1 MDIPGFKL
9 GREFADGEYCR
20 VYNAL
25 DLSNHKTVNIQVFD
39 SSLITNQAFSRQF
52 RNVTSKLVGTS
63 FGIMAPFLQ
72 AEISNQACYVVS
84 QYFPNSQQLS
94 ATPPTL
100 TRRQILKFAL
110 QLAKT
115 LDQLHLAGL
124 VHGGIEYNSLYFKA
138 PDQLM
143 LKPVILQRLIL
154 TLRPITFKSLEQ
166 AQKRYLAPEASKG
179 LTPATDF
186 YALGVLLYQLIFGSL
201 PVDKTDA
208 RLFQEWPSTG
218 GIKDLKVF
226 FIKLLAHEPGQ
237 RIQSHNQFT
246 EALEQCGIDLLK
258 LAPSVSKTSAVQYD
272 RANHDKTASRPFS
285 KWMVLTASLAVIALA
300 GTLILLPSHEEA
312 QKPVLE
318 EAQQQPVLEEAQ
330 QQSALDEEAQQQREL
345 EDASEVVASAET
357 TNVEKKPVE
366 QPSVD
371 TFTKIEMTEAEVS
384 PSVENLYQQALT
396 QMETNPEAALQI
408 VNDLLEQKPADI
420 ASLKLKQQIEKE
432 LDIRSLI
439 NTAEQQLKEL
449 KLLDPSGDN
458 AYESYQTLAG
468 MLSSDDERVR
478 SGFNHI
484 AATYHTLAENLFK
497 EEHLD
502 KALERVERGL
512 SVKDDYAP
520 LLKLRITINEK
531 KNELQRKLKLAKLE
545 KQRELEIQKILEKQQ
560 RREEQRL
567 RIKKEQA
574 ALEQKRQKE
583 EKAKRLAQQV
593 KEKEL
598 ELIKQSKVDALLTS
612 ANDHLKAGRRTLK
625 KVFAAHINYDELQK
639 LNSKSQRVTELKEA
653 LINAYMLLSER
664 QSNDKLYKLAIQ
676 AIEQGVQMSPEDKKQ
691 LQIRSQLSFSTF

>member
-1 MDIPGFKL
+1 MDIPGYKL

-20 VYNAL
+20 VFNAL

-39 SSLITNQAFSRQF
+39 SSLIANPAFSTQF

-124 VHGGIEYNSLYFKA
+124 VHGGIEYSSLYFKA

-143 LKPVILQRLIL
+143 LKPVILQRLIP
-154 TLRPITFKSLEQ
+154 TLRPITFKSLDQ
-166 AQKRYLAPEASKG
+166 SQKRYLAPEASKG

-201 PVDKTDA
+201 PVEKTDA

-218 GIKDLKVF
+218 DIKDLKVF
-226 FIKLLAHEPGQ
+226 FIKLLAHDPGQ
-237 RIQSHNQFT
+237 RIQSLNQFT

-258 LAPSVSKTSAVQYD
+258 LAPTVSKTTAVQYD
-272 RANHDKTASRPFS
+272 RANHNKTASRSFS
-285 KWMVLTASLAVIALA
+285 KWMVLTASLAVIALT
-300 GTLILLPSHEEA
+300 GTLILLPSH
-312 QKPVLE
+312 E

-330 QQSALDEEAQQQREL
+330 QQSALDEEAQQQSIFDEAKQQREL
-345 EDASEVVASAET
+345 EDASEVAASADT
-357 TNVEKKPVE
+357 TNVEKKTVE
-366 QPSVD
+366 QPSAD
-371 TFTKIEMTEAEVS
+371 TFTKIEMTEAE

-396 QMETNPEAALQI
+396 QVETNPEAALQI

-432 LDIRSLI
+432 LEIRSLI

-449 KLLDPSGDN
+449 KLLDPDGDN
-458 AYESYQTLAG
+458 AYESYQTVAG

-478 SGFNHI
+478 SGFTHI
-484 AATYHTLAENLFK
+484 AAAYHALAENLFK
-497 EEHLD
+497 EERLD

-545 KQRELEIQKILEKQQ
+545 KQREQEIQKMLENQQ

-574 ALEQKRQKE
+574 ALERKRQKE

-598 ELIKQSKVDALLTS
+598 ESIKQSKVDALLKS
-612 ANDHLKAGRRTLK
+612 ANDHLKTGRRTLK
-625 KVFAAHINYDELQK
+625 KVFAAHIDYDELQK
-639 LNSKSQRVTELKEA
+639 LNSTSQRVTELKEA

-676 AIEQGVQMSPEDKKQ
+676 AIKQGVQMSPEDKKQ